1 MNTEEFDSI
10 LDYAKFPSMSQMFF
24 CFFLSN
30 VPKKIVIK
38 YTKSFLLKPVLLPHS
53 HGNIS
58 SASIVCT
65 QYKYKCLVKSVNRN
79 GPFAS
84 HNTMSFFQ
92 IFARAFVSL
101 DNK

>member
-10 LDYAKFPSMSQMFF
+10 LDYAKFPSMSQSMFF
-24 CFFLSN
+24 SFFFIKRTK
-30 VPKKIVIK
+30 KKIVIK

-65 QYKYKCLVKSVNRN
+65 QYKYKCRSQSIETVHLRV
-79 GPFAS
+79 
-84 HNTMSFFQ
+84 
-92 IFARAFVSL
+92 IIL
-101 DNK
+101 